1 MVARGLVVLTILTS
15 SCVLSLPVTPSQL
28 ENDDVKVMKCIVEA
42 LADVLSRPR
51 PRIPVSP
58 DCLVTLQTDDRLV
71 SVLRHRSFLK
81 VLQDIAVEGR
91 EERAQRQKDDAAPE
105 RTTQVSADDD
115 ADRSMLEA
123 FGDPGERSVPSQK
136 RRKGKGDGERGE
148 EDSAGTGE
156 SREDD
161 EEVKEKRERGESPG
175 SQESASVDEWSE
187 AEKREEEEYGEER
200 ATSKEDRM
208 IKDKK
213 GARSGEKK
221 RAARTK
227 SREKKSVEEDEE
239 GEEEEKDKRYPKEE
253 ADEKDEGEAK
263 RGSEES
269 SKRVNKRG
277 KSAAVKKRKKAAGK
291 EAQHSEEEEEE
302 EEEKKKRF
310 MGRSPEEKELRMI
323 ARGRPKERKRWSEEE
338 EGSGSP
344 KAEEPEIER
353 LATIESELEN
363 VAQKLRGMRRG
374 RGRAG

>member
-1 MVARGLVVLTILTS
+1 M
-15 SCVLSLPVTPSQL
+15 TPSQL

-51 PRIPVSP
+51 PRIPVSQ

-71 SVLRHRSFLK
+71 SALRHRSFLK

-105 RTTQVSADDD
+105 RTTQVSADDV

-161 EEVKEKRERGESPG
+161 EEVKEERERGESLG

-187 AEKREEEEYGEER
+187 AEKREEEDEEEEYGEER

-253 ADEKDEGEAK
+253 ADEKDGEAK

-277 KSAAVKKRKKAAGK
+277 KSAEVKKRKKAAGK
-291 EAQHSEEEEEE
+291 EAQHSEEEE

-353 LATIESELEN
+353 LAAIESELEN
-363 VAQKLRGMRRG
+363 VAQKLHGMRRG
-374 RGRAG
+374 GGRAG